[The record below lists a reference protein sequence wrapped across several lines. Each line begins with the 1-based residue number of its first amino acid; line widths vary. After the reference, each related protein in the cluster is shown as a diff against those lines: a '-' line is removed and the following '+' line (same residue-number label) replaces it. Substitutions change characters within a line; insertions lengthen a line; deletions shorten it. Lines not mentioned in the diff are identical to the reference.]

1 MRICLATLFLTY
13 MLTDHLGDEIYRVP
27 TGCCARAEVHYQAG
41 YGFNGQ
47 FSEKVAGFLFP
58 RLFDKSPATWQN
70 ERSHFEHKE
79 KIMTKQMSKS
89 QRRRANNNRSRM
101 LTIGAIVVG
110 ALLIAVAL
118 ILPNAKSGAEVVV
131 PEAVTRPV
139 GDGLML
145 GEITAPAKI
154 EVFEDFQCPACVQFS
169 EEIESLVL
177 EKLVAT
183 GKAYY
188 IFHNYPFLD
197 TNSAAKE
204 SRGAANASLCANE
217 QGKFWEYHDVLFAN
231 WNGENQGAF
240 APARLMEFATA
251 LKLNTEDFQACIDE
265 DRYAAEVQAS
275 FDLGVEMGVEGT
287 PTVFVNGVIITPGY
301 IPSFEDIAAAVEAV
315 QP

>member
-1 MRICLATLFLTY
+1 M
-13 MLTDHLGDEIYRVP
+13 
-27 TGCCARAEVHYQAG
+27 
-41 YGFNGQ
+41 
-47 FSEKVAGFLFP
+47 S
-58 RLFDKSPATWQN
+58 
-70 ERSHFEHKE
+70 
-79 KIMTKQMSKS
+79 KQMSKS
-89 QRRRANNNRSRM
+89 QKRRANNNRSRM
-101 LTIGAIVVG
+101 VTIGAIVVG

-118 ILPNAKSGAEVVV
+118 ILPNVKSGADVVV
-131 PEAVTRPV
+131 PDVVNRPAGEGLRL
-139 GDGLML
+139 GDVS
-145 GEITAPAKI
+145 APAKI

-169 EEIESLVL
+169 EDIEPLVL

-197 TNSAAKE
+197 TKSAAKE

-275 FDLGVEMGVEGT
+275 FDLGEEMGVSGT
-287 PTVFVNGVIITPGY
+287 PSVFVNGVMIAPGY
-301 IPSFEDIAAAVEAV
+301 IPSFEDIAAAVEAA